1 MTSIKIINSIPDKIN
16 TNYNV
21 IIRCS
26 LDKIKEKYKMNNS
39 KGLTFKISIIEE
51 KEKSK
56 GKGTEKIKEVKEYY
70 CYLHYE
76 DNIKNTEKINNIY
89 LSSNNL
95 SSLKLIQS
103 KLEKLFPE
111 SVKRCRIRF

>member
-1 MTSIKIINSIPDKIN
+1 MTSVKIINSIPDKIN

-39 KGLTFKISIIEE
+39 KGLTFKITIIEE
-51 KEKSK
+51 KGK
-56 GKGTEKIKEVKEYY
+56 GKEKIKEVKEYY